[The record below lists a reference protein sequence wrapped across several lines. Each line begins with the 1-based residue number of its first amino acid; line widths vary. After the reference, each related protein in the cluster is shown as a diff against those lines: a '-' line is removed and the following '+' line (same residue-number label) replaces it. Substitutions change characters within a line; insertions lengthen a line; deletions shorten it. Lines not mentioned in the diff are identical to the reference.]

1 MNFFQPELFD
11 DFADLKIQFELMA
24 SVLSYR
30 AFIGLELPTSATGTV
45 DFWDNQLVSCLELCQ
60 ILRETVWMIS
70 GRTNGETIAT
80 LRLKNIDDFKLAIER
95 TDRLRLC

>member
-30 AFIGLELPTSATGTV
+30 AFIGLKLPTSAT
-45 DFWDNQLVSCLELCQ
+45 
-60 ILRETVWMIS
+60 ETV
-70 GRTNGETIAT
+70 N
-80 LRLKNIDDFKLAIER
+80 F
-95 TDRLRLC
+95 